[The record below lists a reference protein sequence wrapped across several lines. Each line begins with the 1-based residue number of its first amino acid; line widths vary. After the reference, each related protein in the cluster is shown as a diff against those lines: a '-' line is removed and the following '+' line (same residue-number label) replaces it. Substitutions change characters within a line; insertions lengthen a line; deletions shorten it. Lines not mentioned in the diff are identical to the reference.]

1 MITREDDVDI
11 HALRRQGWTISAIAR
26 HVGRDRKTVRNY
38 LNGKREPGVRRRAL
52 DPFAPFVD
60 YVTARL
66 VEDPHLWGITLF
78 DELQALGFEA
88 SYQTLTRE
96 VRVRRLRPVC
106 TDCTGAAGRVNAVI
120 AHPAGE
126 ETQWDWLDLPDPPA
140 SWGWGSMAHL
150 LVGSLAHSGRWRGYL
165 SPVMDQPH
173 LVEGLDRV
181 CRGLG
186 GLTRQWRFDRMA
198 TVCQPAS
205 GRVTATFSGVAKHY
219 GVMIKICPPR
229 AGKEPQGRGR
239 EDQPHRRATLVAHPA
254 RRPHDR
260 AGPSRL

>member
-1 MITREDDVDI
+1 MDI
-11 HALRRQGWTISAIAR
+11 HALHRQGWSITAIAN
-26 HVGRDRKTVRNY
+26 HVGRDRKTVRDY
-38 LNGKREPGVRRRAL
+38 LNGKREPGVRKRAI
-52 DPFAPFVD
+52 DPFAPFVE

-66 VEDPHLWGITLF
+66 VEDRHLWGITLF

-96 VRVRRLRPVC
+96 IRAWNLRLVC
-106 TDCTGAAGRVNAVI
+106 TDCRGATGRATRSSRIRPGRRPNGTGWTCPT
-120 AHPAGE
+120 HRPGG
-126 ETQWDWLDLPDPPA
+126 
-140 SWGWGSMAHL
+140 GWGRWRTCWSDL
-150 LVGSLAHSGRWRGYL
+150 WPTPGRWRGYL

-198 TVCQPAS
+198 TVCQPGA

-219 GVMIKICPPR
+219 LLTELANVAGVSSSSAPLLDLRACRVSSMNGRMILR
-229 AGKEPQGRGR
+229 
-239 EDQPHRRATLVAHPA
+239 
-254 RRPHDR
+254 
-260 AGPSRL
+260 